1 VLRCVIVRIVHF
13 PVSLITSKFKFTRCR
28 TKVMKNTFRIFVLTM
43 AIFFAGNHV
52 PAQTII
58 KSAHDF
64 SKRNWNIEGEVC
76 VVCHADK
83 NSGYDYDE
91 FPLWNH
97 QMSIESYTVYSSATL
112 NASVGQPDG
121 VSKLCLSCHDG
132 TVALDNYGGRKDG
145 NVFISDNANLG
156 TDLSDDHPISFVY
169 DSYLSLEDG
178 GLYDPATTKSGLGDT
193 IEKDMLHNQKLQC
206 TSCHDVHN
214 AMGVQAM
221 LIKSNNVS
229 GLCLTCHR
237 K

>member
-1 VLRCVIVRIVHF
+1 M
-13 PVSLITSKFKFTRCR
+13 FK
-28 TKVMKNTFRIFVLTM
+28 KLYIIIHAL
-43 AIFFAGNHV
+43 IFFLAINHIA
-52 PAQTII
+52 AQTII

-64 SKRNWNIEGEVC
+64 SQKSWNIEGKIC
-76 VVCHADK
+76 IVCHADK
-83 NSGYDYDE
+83 KTEYNNDE
-91 FPLWNH
+91 FPMWNH
-97 QMSIESYTVYSSATL
+97 QMSTESYDVYSSATL

-132 TVALDNYGGRKDG
+132 TIALDNYGGKKDG
-145 NVFISDNANLG
+145 TASISDKANLG
-156 TDLSDDHPISFVY
+156 TDLRDDHPISFVY

-214 AMGVQAM
+214 AMGAQAM